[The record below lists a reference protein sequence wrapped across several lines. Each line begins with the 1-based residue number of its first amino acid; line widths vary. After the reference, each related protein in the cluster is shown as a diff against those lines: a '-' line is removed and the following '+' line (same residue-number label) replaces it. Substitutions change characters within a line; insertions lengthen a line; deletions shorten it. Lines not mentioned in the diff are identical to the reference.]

1 MADMYIDWQPLSDF
15 SGRLE
20 SSYSVSGS
28 ALTTAYIKGKN
39 ASSFLLTSCEIGL
52 RTITL
57 PIVFFGVGYT
67 AVMNSKNRFDAAAV
81 AKKVEL
87 RLPDG
92 YDYTSI
98 LTNAGAVTWIGS
110 TAASCT
116 YTFQGVQHSKKM
128 CVMTTT
134 GKVWCEST
142 APKVDCS
149 LRTTV
154 TADAEVYYLA
164 GAKFQNV
171 HAGDVLELDGINKR
185 ILINNAPA
193 ANRCEFLRF
202 PFLKPGA
209 NVLAITDPVKVTY
222 YPTYI

>member
-1 MADMYIDWQPLSDF
+1 MADMYIDWQSLAEF
-15 SGRLE
+15 GGRLE
-20 SSYSVSGS
+20 SGYSVSGS
-28 ALTTAYIKGKN
+28 ALTTTYIKGKDT
-39 ASSFLLTSCEIGL
+39 SSFLLTSCEIGL

-57 PIVFFGVGYT
+57 PIVFFGGDYAAVVG
-67 AVMNSKNRFDAAAV
+67 NKNRFDAAAV

-92 YDYTSI
+92 YYYTSI
-98 LTNAGAVTWIGS
+98 LTSAGALTWIGS

-116 YTFQGVQHSKKM
+116 YTFLGVQHSKKM
-128 CVMTTT
+128 CVMTTN

-154 TADAEVYYLA
+154 TADAEVYNLA
-164 GAKFQNV
+164 GAKFQDV

-193 ANRCEFLRF
+193 ASRCAFLRF
-202 PFLKPGA
+202 PFLVPGT
-209 NVLAITDPVKVTY
+209 NVLMITDPVKVTY

>member
-57 PIVFFGVGYT
+57 PIVFFGVDYT

-92 YDYTSI
+92 YYYTSI

-193 ANRCEFLRF
+193 ANRCAFLRF
-202 PFLKPGA
+202 PFLVPGT
-209 NVLAITDPVKVTY
+209 NTLTITDPVKVTY